1 MSFKDQI
8 DIEKLPKHVAI
19 IMDGNGRW
27 ARQRGKQRVYGHRH
41 GVKAVRATAEAAA
54 ELGIRYLT
62 LYAFSTE
69 NWKRPKNE
77 VDALMRLLLRTIGKE
92 TATLMKND
100 IRLDAIG
107 DLGSLDRSLYSEL
120 MTAIKKTSGNK
131 RMTLI
136 LALSYSARMEIVEAA
151 KKIAM
156 KVLNKELSV
165 DNVDND
171 LFRTYLTTASFPEPE
186 LLIRTS
192 GEFRLSNFLLWQL
205 AYSELYFTSK
215 MWPDF
220 GKEDFYEAIVDY
232 QHRERRFGMTSEQI
246 N

>member
-1 MSFKDQI
+1 MSFKDHI
-8 DIEKLPKHVAI
+8 DLNNLPKHVAI

-27 ARQRGKQRVYGHRH
+27 AKQRGKQRVYGHRH

-54 ELGIRYLT
+54 ELGIKYLT

-77 VDALMRLLLRTIGKE
+77 VDALMRLLLSTIGKE

-100 IRLDAIG
+100 IRLEAIG
-107 DLGSLDRSLYSEL
+107 DLGSLDKSLYAEL
-120 MTAIKKTSGNK
+120 MTAIRKTSDNK

-136 LALSYSARMEIVEAA
+136 LALSYSARMEIVEAT
-151 KKIAM
+151 KKIAL

-165 DNVDND
+165 NNINND
-171 LFRTYLTTASFPEPE
+171 LFKTYLTTASFPEPE

-205 AYSELYFTSK
+205 AYSELYFTPK

-220 GKEDFYEAIVDY
+220 GKEDFYEAIVDF

>member
-1 MSFKDQI
+1 MSFKDHI
-8 DIEKLPKHVAI
+8 DLNNLPKHVAI

-27 ARQRGKQRVYGHRH
+27 AKQRGKQRIYGHRH

-77 VDALMRLLLRTIGKE
+77 VDALMRLLLGTIGKE
-92 TATLMKND
+92 TPTLMKND

-107 DLGSLDRSLYSEL
+107 DLGSLDKSLYSEL

-151 KKIAM
+151 KKIAT
-156 KVLNKELSV
+156 KVLNEELSV
-165 DNVDND
+165 DNIDSD
-171 LFRTYLTTASFPEPE
+171 IFKTYLTTASFPEPE